1 MVAVIG
7 TAWPLGY
14 FGKLPARGDFV
25 RAGEHTPLMAQLDR
39 WAEQA
44 AELLARD
51 PDWKRTYDAAPPM
64 HFAFLGSRSRGVVAG
79 HILASRDSSE
89 RRFPFMVASRFEV
102 AQPLPFLARSPLALS
117 RPWVGMSR
125 QARQAVTAGDPSPVL
140 RELAETRVSL
150 SVEPTHYEAPF
161 LDFLDLQDIGVRSY
175 TYISCMRYVI
185 EACFSLPRPVRVV
198 VLDRPN
204 PLGGEKVDGPFL
216 DRKWR
221 SYVGAYET
229 SYVHGLTIG
238 EIARWAVATPGVLE
252 LDEAT
257 RRRGTLDVVTLRG
270 WRRSMTWNLTGLNW
284 TPTSPMINS
293 SKAALGYAMSGLGCM
308 DSGFSHSSTA
318 DQNFRFLT
326 YPRRKAAD
334 LMAAF
339 GNAVPGLTLQ
349 PQQQADGTQGVYLA
363 VTDYAVFRPT
373 AISLHLFRQAC
384 VWAPNP
390 FAGLTGGKRELF
402 IKHWGREAD
411 FEAFQRASDL
421 MGVQRNLKVIG
432 IFGRICHRDG
442 KPRYLTDVPRF
453 FAYIEAVLAR
463 RPELAPLAE
472 LLASLR
478 PSAGVAQ

>member
-1 MVAVIG
+1 MDRREFLNLTALGSLGAVALSGCAGGGGGGGYTGPMPIAPAPVAPFSGKVMLGIDVLAAEGFARLKGLRCGLVTHRAGVNGLGQRTADVLARAPGVKLVKLFGPEHGIDGVAKADVAVG
-7 TAWPLGY
+7 HAKDSRTG
-14 FGKLPARGDFV
+14 LPVYSLYSATRRPTPEMLSGLDVIVIDF
-25 RAGEHTPLMAQLDR
+25 
-39 WAEQA
+39 
-44 AELLARD
+44 
-51 PDWKRTYDAAPPM
+51 
-64 HFAFLGSRSRGVVAG
+64 
-79 HILASRDSSE
+79 
-89 RRFPFMVASRFEV
+89 
-102 AQPLPFLARSPLALS
+102 
-117 RPWVGMSR
+117 
-125 QARQAVTAGDPSPVL
+125 
-140 RELAETRVSL
+140 
-150 SVEPTHYEAPF
+150 
-161 LDFLDLQDIGVRSY
+161 QDIGVRSY

-229 SYVHGLTIG
+229 PYVHGLTIG

-363 VTDYAVFRPT
+363 VGDWPKLRPT
-373 AISLHLFRQAC
+373 AISLFMLRQAC

-390 FAGLTGGKRELF
+390 FVGLSTGKRELF
-402 IKHWGREAD
+402 IKHLGS
-411 FEAFQRASDL
+411 EAFFDELRTQGA
-421 MGVQRNLKVIG
+421 
-432 IFGRICHRDG
+432 RID
-442 KPRYLTDVPRF
+442 
-453 FAYIEAVLAR
+453 LAR
-463 RPELAPLAE
+463 WMKRWDGDAAAFRARTAPFRLYA
-472 LLASLR
+472 
-478 PSAGVAQ
+478 

>member
-1 MVAVIG
+1 MDRREFLNLTALGSLGAVALSGCAGGGGGGGYTGPMPIAPAPVAPFSGKVMLGIDVLAAEGFARLKGLRCGLVTHRAGVNGLGQRTADVLARAPGVKLVKLFGPEHGIDGVAKADVAVG
-7 TAWPLGY
+7 HAKDSRTG
-14 FGKLPARGDFV
+14 LPVYSLYSATRRPTPEMLSGLDVIVIDF
-25 RAGEHTPLMAQLDR
+25 
-39 WAEQA
+39 
-44 AELLARD
+44 
-51 PDWKRTYDAAPPM
+51 
-64 HFAFLGSRSRGVVAG
+64 
-79 HILASRDSSE
+79 
-89 RRFPFMVASRFEV
+89 
-102 AQPLPFLARSPLALS
+102 
-117 RPWVGMSR
+117 
-125 QARQAVTAGDPSPVL
+125 
-140 RELAETRVSL
+140 
-150 SVEPTHYEAPF
+150 
-161 LDFLDLQDIGVRSY
+161 QDIGVRSY

-229 SYVHGLTIG
+229 PYVHGLTIG

-363 VTDYAVFRPT
+363 VGDWPKLRPT
-373 AISLHLFRQAC
+373 AISLFMLRQAC

-390 FAGLTGGKRELF
+390 FGGLSTGKRELF
-402 IKHWGREAD
+402 IKHLGS
-411 FEAFQRASDL
+411 EAFFDELRTQGA
-421 MGVQRNLKVIG
+421 
-432 IFGRICHRDG
+432 RID
-442 KPRYLTDVPRF
+442 
-453 FAYIEAVLAR
+453 LAR
-463 RPELAPLAE
+463 WMKRWDGDAAAFRARTAPFRLYA
-472 LLASLR
+472 
-478 PSAGVAQ
+478 

>member
-1 MVAVIG
+1 MDRREFLNLTALGSLGAVALSG
-7 TAWPLGY
+7 CASGGGGGGSAGPLPVAPAPVAP
-14 FGKLPARGDFV
+14 FSGKVMLGIDVLAAEGFARLKGLRCGLV
-25 RAGEHTPLMAQLDR
+25 THRAGVNGLGQRTADV
-39 WAEQA
+39 
-44 AELLARD
+44 LARAPGVKLVKLFGPEHGID
-51 PDWKRTYDAAPPM
+51 GVAKADVSVGHAKDARTGLPVYSLYGAT
-64 HFAFLGSRSRGVVAG
+64 
-79 HILASRDSSE
+79 
-89 RRFPFMVASRFEV
+89 RRPTPEM
-102 AQPLPFLARSPLALS
+102 LS
-117 RPWVGMSR
+117 G
-125 QARQAVTAGDPSPVL
+125 
-140 RELAETRVSL
+140 
-150 SVEPTHYEAPF
+150 
-161 LDFLDLQDIGVRSY
+161 LDVIVIDFQDIGVRSY

-229 SYVHGLTIG
+229 PYVHGLTIG

-308 DSGFSHSSTA
+308 DSGFSHSSAA

-334 LMAAF
+334 LMTAF
-339 GNAVPGLTLQ
+339 GNAVPGLVLQ

-363 VTDYAVFRPT
+363 VGDWPKLRPT
-373 AISLHLFRQAC
+373 AISLFMLRQAC
-384 VWAPNP
+384 AWAPNP
-390 FAGLTGGKRELF
+390 FAGLSTGKRELF
-402 IKHWGREAD
+402 IKHLGS
-411 FEAFQRASDL
+411 EAFFDELRSQ
-421 MGVQRNLKVIG
+421 GT
-432 IFGRICHRDG
+432 RID
-442 KPRYLTDVPRF
+442 
-453 FAYIEAVLAR
+453 LAR
-463 RPELAPLAE
+463 WMKRWDGDAASFRARTAPFRLYA
-472 LLASLR
+472 
-478 PSAGVAQ
+478 

>member
-1 MVAVIG
+1 MDRREFLNLTALGSLGAVALSG
-7 TAWPLGY
+7 CAGGGGGSGYAGPLPVAPAPVAPIS
-14 FGKLPARGDFV
+14 GKVMLGIDVLAAEGFARLKGLRCGLV
-25 RAGEHTPLMAQLDR
+25 THRAGVNGVGQRTADV
-39 WAEQA
+39 
-44 AELLARD
+44 LARAPGVKLVKLFGPEHGID
-51 PDWKRTYDAAPPM
+51 GVAKADVSVGHAKDARTGLPVYSLYGAT
-64 HFAFLGSRSRGVVAG
+64 
-79 HILASRDSSE
+79 
-89 RRFPFMVASRFEV
+89 RRPTPEM
-102 AQPLPFLARSPLALS
+102 LS
-117 RPWVGMSR
+117 G
-125 QARQAVTAGDPSPVL
+125 
-140 RELAETRVSL
+140 
-150 SVEPTHYEAPF
+150 
-161 LDFLDLQDIGVRSY
+161 LDVIVIDFQDIGVRSY

-185 EACFSLPRPVRVV
+185 EACFSLPRPVRVI

-229 SYVHGLTIG
+229 PYVHGLTIG

-284 TPTSPMINS
+284 APTSPMINS

-339 GNAVPGLTLQ
+339 GNAVPGLVLQ
-349 PQQQADGTQGVYLA
+349 PQQMADGTQGVYLA
-363 VTDYAVFRPT
+363 VGDWPKLRPT
-373 AISLHLFRQAC
+373 AISLHMLRQAC

-390 FAGLTGGKRELF
+390 FAGLSTGKRELF
-402 IKHWGREAD
+402 IKHLGSESFFEELRTQGARIDLGRWLMRWDGDAA
-411 FEAFQRASDL
+411 AFRA
-421 MGVQRNLKVIG
+421 R
-432 IFGRICHRDG
+432 
-442 KPRYLTDVPRF
+442 T
-453 FAYIEAVLAR
+453 
-463 RPELAPLAE
+463 APFRLYA
-472 LLASLR
+472 
-478 PSAGVAQ
+478 

>member
-1 MVAVIG
+1 MDRREFLNLTALGSLGAVALSGCAGGGGGGGYTGPMPIAPAPVAPFSGKVMLGIDVLAAEGFARLKGLRCGLVTHRAGVNGLGQRTADVLARAPGVNLVKLFGPEHGIDGVAKADVAVG
-7 TAWPLGY
+7 HAKDARTG
-14 FGKLPARGDFV
+14 LPVYSLYSATRRPTPEMLSGLDVIVIDF
-25 RAGEHTPLMAQLDR
+25 
-39 WAEQA
+39 
-44 AELLARD
+44 
-51 PDWKRTYDAAPPM
+51 
-64 HFAFLGSRSRGVVAG
+64 
-79 HILASRDSSE
+79 
-89 RRFPFMVASRFEV
+89 
-102 AQPLPFLARSPLALS
+102 
-117 RPWVGMSR
+117 
-125 QARQAVTAGDPSPVL
+125 
-140 RELAETRVSL
+140 
-150 SVEPTHYEAPF
+150 
-161 LDFLDLQDIGVRSY
+161 QDIGVRSY

-229 SYVHGLTIG
+229 PYVHGLTIG

-363 VTDYAVFRPT
+363 VGDWPKLRPT
-373 AISLHLFRQAC
+373 AISLFMLRQAC

-390 FAGLTGGKRELF
+390 FGGLSTGKRELF
-402 IKHWGREAD
+402 IKHLGS
-411 FEAFQRASDL
+411 EAFFDELRTQGA
-421 MGVQRNLKVIG
+421 
-432 IFGRICHRDG
+432 RID
-442 KPRYLTDVPRF
+442 
-453 FAYIEAVLAR
+453 LAR
-463 RPELAPLAE
+463 WMKRWDGDAAAFRARTAPFRLYA
-472 LLASLR
+472 
-478 PSAGVAQ
+478 

>member
-1 MVAVIG
+1 MDRREFLNLTALGSLGAVALSGCAGGGGGGGYTGPMPIAPAPVAPFSGKVMLGIDVLAAEGFARLKGLRCGLVTHRAGVNGLGQRTADVLARAPGVNLVKLFGPEHGIDGVAKADVAVG
-7 TAWPLGY
+7 HAKDARTG
-14 FGKLPARGDFV
+14 LPVYSLYGATRRPTPEMLSGLDVIVIDF
-25 RAGEHTPLMAQLDR
+25 
-39 WAEQA
+39 
-44 AELLARD
+44 
-51 PDWKRTYDAAPPM
+51 
-64 HFAFLGSRSRGVVAG
+64 
-79 HILASRDSSE
+79 
-89 RRFPFMVASRFEV
+89 
-102 AQPLPFLARSPLALS
+102 
-117 RPWVGMSR
+117 
-125 QARQAVTAGDPSPVL
+125 
-140 RELAETRVSL
+140 
-150 SVEPTHYEAPF
+150 
-161 LDFLDLQDIGVRSY
+161 QDIGVRSY

-229 SYVHGLTIG
+229 PYVHGLTIG

-363 VTDYAVFRPT
+363 VGDWPKLRPT
-373 AISLHLFRQAC
+373 AISLFMLRQAC

-390 FAGLTGGKRELF
+390 VGGLSTGKRELF
-402 IKHWGREAD
+402 IKHLGS
-411 FEAFQRASDL
+411 EAFFDELRTQGA
-421 MGVQRNLKVIG
+421 
-432 IFGRICHRDG
+432 RID
-442 KPRYLTDVPRF
+442 
-453 FAYIEAVLAR
+453 LAR
-463 RPELAPLAE
+463 WMKRWDGDAAAFRARTAPFRLYA
-472 LLASLR
+472 
-478 PSAGVAQ
+478 

>member
-1 MVAVIG
+1 MDRREFLNLTALGSLGAVALSG
-7 TAWPLGY
+7 CAGGGGGSGYAGPLPVAPAPVAPIS
-14 FGKLPARGDFV
+14 GKVMLGIDVLAAEGFARLKGLRCGLV
-25 RAGEHTPLMAQLDR
+25 THRAGVNGNGQRTADV
-39 WAEQA
+39 
-44 AELLARD
+44 LARAPGVKLVKLFGPEHGID
-51 PDWKRTYDAAPPM
+51 GVAKADVSVGHTKDARTGLPVYSLYGATRRPTPEM
-64 HFAFLGSRSRGVVAG
+64 LAG
-79 HILASRDSSE
+79 
-89 RRFPFMVASRFEV
+89 
-102 AQPLPFLARSPLALS
+102 
-117 RPWVGMSR
+117 
-125 QARQAVTAGDPSPVL
+125 
-140 RELAETRVSL
+140 
-150 SVEPTHYEAPF
+150 
-161 LDFLDLQDIGVRSY
+161 LDVIVIDFQDIGVRSY

-229 SYVHGLTIG
+229 PYVHGLTIG
-238 EIARWAVATPGVLE
+238 EIARWAAATPGVLE

-308 DSGFSHSSTA
+308 DSGFSHSSAA

-339 GNAVPGLTLQ
+339 GNAVPGLVLQ

-363 VTDYAVFRPT
+363 VGDWPKLRPT
-373 AISLHLFRQAC
+373 AISLFMLRQAC
-384 VWAPNP
+384 AWAPNP
-390 FAGLTGGKRELF
+390 FAGLSTGKRELF
-402 IKHWGREAD
+402 IKHLGS
-411 FEAFQRASDL
+411 EAFFDELRTQ
-421 MGVQRNLKVIG
+421 GV
-432 IFGRICHRDG
+432 RID
-442 KPRYLTDVPRF
+442 
-453 FAYIEAVLAR
+453 LAR
-463 RPELAPLAE
+463 WMKRWDGDAASFRARTAPFYLY
-472 LLASLR
+472 
-478 PSAGVAQ
+478 G

>member
-1 MVAVIG
+1 MDRREFLNLTALGSLGAVALSGCAGGGGGSGYAGPLPVTPAPGAPISGKVMLGIDVLAAEGFARLKGLRCGLVTHRAGVNGLGQRTADVLARAPGVKLVKLFGPEHGIDGVAKADVAVG
-7 TAWPLGY
+7 HAKDARTG
-14 FGKLPARGDFV
+14 LPVYSLYGATRRPTPEMLSGLDVIVIDF
-25 RAGEHTPLMAQLDR
+25 
-39 WAEQA
+39 
-44 AELLARD
+44 
-51 PDWKRTYDAAPPM
+51 
-64 HFAFLGSRSRGVVAG
+64 
-79 HILASRDSSE
+79 
-89 RRFPFMVASRFEV
+89 
-102 AQPLPFLARSPLALS
+102 
-117 RPWVGMSR
+117 
-125 QARQAVTAGDPSPVL
+125 
-140 RELAETRVSL
+140 
-150 SVEPTHYEAPF
+150 
-161 LDFLDLQDIGVRSY
+161 QDIGVRSY

-204 PLGGEKVDGPFL
+204 PLGGEKVEGPFL

-229 SYVHGLTIG
+229 PYVHGLTIG

-308 DSGFSHSSTA
+308 DSGFSHSSAA

-339 GNAVPGLTLQ
+339 GNAVPGLVLQ

-363 VTDYAVFRPT
+363 VGDWPKLRPT
-373 AISLHLFRQAC
+373 AISLFMLRQAC
-384 VWAPNP
+384 AWAPNP
-390 FAGLTGGKRELF
+390 FAGLSTGKRELF
-402 IKHWGREAD
+402 IKHLGS
-411 FEAFQRASDL
+411 EAFFDELRTQGA
-421 MGVQRNLKVIG
+421 
-432 IFGRICHRDG
+432 RID
-442 KPRYLTDVPRF
+442 
-453 FAYIEAVLAR
+453 LAR
-463 RPELAPLAE
+463 WMKRWDGDSAAFRARTAPFYLY
-472 LLASLR
+472 
-478 PSAGVAQ
+478 G

>member
-1 MVAVIG
+1 MDRREFLNLTALGSLGAVALSGCAGGGGGGGYTGPMPVAPAPVAPFSGKVMLGIDVLAAEGFARLKGLRCGLVTHRAGVNGLGQRTADVLARAPGVNLVKLFGPEHGIDGVAKADVAVG
-7 TAWPLGY
+7 HAKDARTG
-14 FGKLPARGDFV
+14 LPVYSLYGATRRPTPEMLSGLDVIVIDF
-25 RAGEHTPLMAQLDR
+25 
-39 WAEQA
+39 
-44 AELLARD
+44 
-51 PDWKRTYDAAPPM
+51 
-64 HFAFLGSRSRGVVAG
+64 
-79 HILASRDSSE
+79 
-89 RRFPFMVASRFEV
+89 
-102 AQPLPFLARSPLALS
+102 
-117 RPWVGMSR
+117 
-125 QARQAVTAGDPSPVL
+125 
-140 RELAETRVSL
+140 
-150 SVEPTHYEAPF
+150 
-161 LDFLDLQDIGVRSY
+161 QDIGVRSY

-229 SYVHGLTIG
+229 PYVHGLTIG

-363 VTDYAVFRPT
+363 VGDWPKLRPT
-373 AISLHLFRQAC
+373 AISLFMLRQAC
-384 VWAPNP
+384 AWAPNP
-390 FAGLTGGKRELF
+390 FAGLSTTKRELF
-402 IKHWGREAD
+402 IKHLGS
-411 FEAFQRASDL
+411 EAFFDELRTQGA
-421 MGVQRNLKVIG
+421 
-432 IFGRICHRDG
+432 RID
-442 KPRYLTDVPRF
+442 
-453 FAYIEAVLAR
+453 LAR
-463 RPELAPLAE
+463 WMTRWDGDAAAFRARTAPFHLYA
-472 LLASLR
+472 
-478 PSAGVAQ
+478 

>member
-1 MVAVIG
+1 MDRREFLNLTALGSLGAVALSG
-7 TAWPLGY
+7 CAGGGGGSGYAGPLPVAQAPVAPLT
-14 FGKLPARGDFV
+14 GKVMLGIDVLAAEGFARLKGLRCGLV
-25 RAGEHTPLMAQLDR
+25 THRAGVNGLGQRTADV
-39 WAEQA
+39 
-44 AELLARD
+44 LARAPGVNLVKLFGPEHGID
-51 PDWKRTYDAAPPM
+51 GVAKADVSVGHAKDARTGLPVYSLYGAT
-64 HFAFLGSRSRGVVAG
+64 
-79 HILASRDSSE
+79 
-89 RRFPFMVASRFEV
+89 RRPTPEM
-102 AQPLPFLARSPLALS
+102 LS
-117 RPWVGMSR
+117 G
-125 QARQAVTAGDPSPVL
+125 
-140 RELAETRVSL
+140 
-150 SVEPTHYEAPF
+150 
-161 LDFLDLQDIGVRSY
+161 LDVIVIDFQDIGVRSY

-229 SYVHGLTIG
+229 PYVHGLTIG

-363 VTDYAVFRPT
+363 VGDWPKLRPT
-373 AISLHLFRQAC
+373 AISLFMLRQAC

-390 FAGLTGGKRELF
+390 FGGLSTGKRELF
-402 IKHWGREAD
+402 IKHLGS
-411 FEAFQRASDL
+411 EAFFDELRTQGA
-421 MGVQRNLKVIG
+421 
-432 IFGRICHRDG
+432 RID
-442 KPRYLTDVPRF
+442 
-453 FAYIEAVLAR
+453 LAR
-463 RPELAPLAE
+463 WMKRWDGDAAAFRARTAPFHLYA
-472 LLASLR
+472 
-478 PSAGVAQ
+478 

>member
-1 MVAVIG
+1 MDRREFLNLTALGSLGAVALSGCASGGGGGGGGSAGPLPVAPAPVAPFSGKVMLGIDVLAAEGFARLKGLRCGLVTHRAGVNGLGQRTADVLARAPGVKLVKLFGPEHGIDGVAKADVAVG
-7 TAWPLGY
+7 HAKDARTG
-14 FGKLPARGDFV
+14 LPVYSLYGATRRPTPEMLSGLDVIVIDF
-25 RAGEHTPLMAQLDR
+25 
-39 WAEQA
+39 
-44 AELLARD
+44 
-51 PDWKRTYDAAPPM
+51 
-64 HFAFLGSRSRGVVAG
+64 
-79 HILASRDSSE
+79 
-89 RRFPFMVASRFEV
+89 
-102 AQPLPFLARSPLALS
+102 
-117 RPWVGMSR
+117 
-125 QARQAVTAGDPSPVL
+125 
-140 RELAETRVSL
+140 
-150 SVEPTHYEAPF
+150 
-161 LDFLDLQDIGVRSY
+161 QDIGVRSY

-229 SYVHGLTIG
+229 PYVHGLTIG

-363 VTDYAVFRPT
+363 VGDWPKLRPT
-373 AISLHLFRQAC
+373 AISLFMLRQAC
-384 VWAPNP
+384 AWAPNP
-390 FAGLTGGKRELF
+390 FAGLSTGKRELF
-402 IKHWGREAD
+402 IKHLGS
-411 FEAFQRASDL
+411 EAFFDELRTQGA
-421 MGVQRNLKVIG
+421 
-432 IFGRICHRDG
+432 RID
-442 KPRYLTDVPRF
+442 
-453 FAYIEAVLAR
+453 LAR
-463 RPELAPLAE
+463 WMKRWDGDAAAYRARTAPFFLYA
-472 LLASLR
+472 
-478 PSAGVAQ
+478 

>member
-1 MVAVIG
+1 MERREFLNLTALGSLGAVALSGCAGGGGGGGYTGPMPVAPAPVAPAPVAPFSGKVMLGIDVLAAEGFARLKGLRCGLVTHRAGVNGLGQRTADVLARAPGVNLVKLFGPEHGIDGVAKADVAVG
-7 TAWPLGY
+7 HAKDARTG
-14 FGKLPARGDFV
+14 LPVYSLYGATRRPTPEMLSGLDVIVIDF
-25 RAGEHTPLMAQLDR
+25 
-39 WAEQA
+39 
-44 AELLARD
+44 
-51 PDWKRTYDAAPPM
+51 
-64 HFAFLGSRSRGVVAG
+64 
-79 HILASRDSSE
+79 
-89 RRFPFMVASRFEV
+89 
-102 AQPLPFLARSPLALS
+102 
-117 RPWVGMSR
+117 
-125 QARQAVTAGDPSPVL
+125 
-140 RELAETRVSL
+140 
-150 SVEPTHYEAPF
+150 
-161 LDFLDLQDIGVRSY
+161 QDIGVRSY

-229 SYVHGLTIG
+229 PYVHGLTIG

-363 VTDYAVFRPT
+363 VGDWPKLRPT
-373 AISLHLFRQAC
+373 AISLFMLRQAC

-390 FAGLTGGKRELF
+390 FVGLSTGKRELF
-402 IKHWGREAD
+402 IKHLGS
-411 FEAFQRASDL
+411 EAFFDELRTQGA
-421 MGVQRNLKVIG
+421 
-432 IFGRICHRDG
+432 RID
-442 KPRYLTDVPRF
+442 
-453 FAYIEAVLAR
+453 LAR
-463 RPELAPLAE
+463 WMKRWDGDAAAFRARTAPFRLYA
-472 LLASLR
+472 
-478 PSAGVAQ
+478 

>member
-1 MVAVIG
+1 MDRREFLNLTALGSLGAVALSGCAGGGGGSGYAGPLPVTPAPGAPISGKVMLGIDVLAAEGFARLKGLRCGLVTHRAGVNGLGQRTADVLARAPGVKLVKLFGPEHGIDGVAKADVAVG
-7 TAWPLGY
+7 HAKDARTG
-14 FGKLPARGDFV
+14 LPVYSLYGATRRPTPEMLSGLDVIVIDF
-25 RAGEHTPLMAQLDR
+25 
-39 WAEQA
+39 
-44 AELLARD
+44 
-51 PDWKRTYDAAPPM
+51 
-64 HFAFLGSRSRGVVAG
+64 
-79 HILASRDSSE
+79 
-89 RRFPFMVASRFEV
+89 
-102 AQPLPFLARSPLALS
+102 
-117 RPWVGMSR
+117 
-125 QARQAVTAGDPSPVL
+125 
-140 RELAETRVSL
+140 
-150 SVEPTHYEAPF
+150 
-161 LDFLDLQDIGVRSY
+161 QDIGVRSY

-204 PLGGEKVDGPFL
+204 PLGGEKVEGPFL

-229 SYVHGLTIG
+229 PYVHGLTIG

-334 LMAAF
+334 FMAAF

-363 VTDYAVFRPT
+363 VGDWPKLRPT
-373 AISLHLFRQAC
+373 AISLFMLRQAC

-390 FAGLTGGKRELF
+390 FVGLSTGKRELF
-402 IKHWGREAD
+402 IKHLGS
-411 FEAFQRASDL
+411 EAFFDELRTQ
-421 MGVQRNLKVIG
+421 GV
-432 IFGRICHRDG
+432 RID
-442 KPRYLTDVPRF
+442 
-453 FAYIEAVLAR
+453 LAR
-463 RPELAPLAE
+463 WMKRWDGDAAAFRARTAPFYLY
-472 LLASLR
+472 
-478 PSAGVAQ
+478 G

>member
-1 MVAVIG
+1 MDRREFLNLTALGSLGAVALSGCAGGGGGGGYTGPMPVAPAPVAPFSGKVMLGIDVLAAEGFARLKGLRCGLVTHRAGVNGLGQRTADVLARAPGVNLVKLFGPEHGIDGVAKADVAVG
-7 TAWPLGY
+7 HAKDARTG
-14 FGKLPARGDFV
+14 LPVYSLYGATRRPTPEMLSGLDVIVIDF
-25 RAGEHTPLMAQLDR
+25 
-39 WAEQA
+39 
-44 AELLARD
+44 
-51 PDWKRTYDAAPPM
+51 
-64 HFAFLGSRSRGVVAG
+64 
-79 HILASRDSSE
+79 
-89 RRFPFMVASRFEV
+89 
-102 AQPLPFLARSPLALS
+102 
-117 RPWVGMSR
+117 
-125 QARQAVTAGDPSPVL
+125 
-140 RELAETRVSL
+140 
-150 SVEPTHYEAPF
+150 
-161 LDFLDLQDIGVRSY
+161 QDIGVRSY

-229 SYVHGLTIG
+229 PYVHGLTIG

-270 WRRSMTWNLTGLNW
+270 WRRSMTWNLNGLNW

-363 VTDYAVFRPT
+363 VGDWPKLRPT
-373 AISLHLFRQAC
+373 AISLFMLRQAC

-390 FAGLTGGKRELF
+390 FGGLSTGKRELF
-402 IKHWGREAD
+402 IKHLGS
-411 FEAFQRASDL
+411 EAFFDELRTQGA
-421 MGVQRNLKVIG
+421 
-432 IFGRICHRDG
+432 RID
-442 KPRYLTDVPRF
+442 
-453 FAYIEAVLAR
+453 LAR
-463 RPELAPLAE
+463 WMKRWDGDAAAFRARTAPFRLYA
-472 LLASLR
+472 
-478 PSAGVAQ
+478 